1 MRMHCA
7 PHLPPAI
14 SSQVLQ
20 CQWFAQSTWGTR
32 RACAG
37 AAPFTH
43 GADDD
48 AQSQKVN
55 VVSGLLSGPCAIHMG
70 PPPDPHRT
78 APRPPPDTDA
88 TDLHEAWDCKRNGA
102 RTSCP
107 LWASNVHR
115 SPRVVGG
122 HPKRTGC
129 PRAGSSAR
137 LRPFVHPE
145 PVRAWPNAALVL
157 ITTSVWQAIH
167 ASLSP
172 AVAAPMSPNPKPY
185 TGKGLAPAYLR
196 CEYLIDPLG
205 IDERAPRL
213 SWVVESGERGQRQTA
228 WRVDRK
234 STRL

>member
-1 MRMHCA
+1 MCA
-7 PHLPPAI
+7 SPAASDKLTSASMPMVCAI
-14 SSQVLQ
+14 HM
-20 CQWFAQSTWGTR
+20 GTR

-43 GADDD
+43 GADKD

-55 VVSGLLSGPCAIHMG
+55 VVSGVLSGPCAIHMG

-88 TDLHEAWDCKRNGA
+88 TDLHETWDCKRNGA

-167 ASLSP
+167 ASVAPLSYCVRFICPPQLPLPCPPTSNPTP
-172 AVAAPMSPNPKPY
+172 ARASCPCIFVVNTSSTPLASMS
-185 TGKGLAPAYLR
+185 
-196 CEYLIDPLG
+196 
-205 IDERAPRL
+205 APR
-213 SWVVESGERGQRQTA
+213 A
-228 WRVDRK
+228 
-234 STRL
+234 